1 MSVFS
6 PLPDPKGKL
15 RLLYEAN
22 PMALLA
28 EQAGGMATDGF
39 DRILSIV
46 PQNLH
51 QRVPLFVGSS
61 QLVEHVTELM
71 KTHSPQ
77 CRLHADTL
85 SP

>member
-1 MSVFS
+1 MVCGCA
-6 PLPDPKGKL
+6 DPKGKL

-28 EQAGGMATDGF
+28 EQAGGEATDGF
-39 DRILSIV
+39 DRILSII
-46 PQNLH
+46 PKDLH

-61 QLVEHVTELM
+61 ALVQHITQLM
-71 KTHSPQ
+71 NTHSPQ

-85 SP
+85 AP